1 MPPLAMRYQD
11 DPNVRNRGQEKLIG
25 RELLTAVTAGQN
37 IDRGDVYLPAGTWI
51 DWYSNERVTSPGML
65 RPVPLYR
72 DGLFRLPLFARA
84 GALIPMAVV
93 DEQTMCSQGRRKDGS
108 RRDDLVV
115 KVFDFGPE
123 VGQQRSFTLYEDDG
137 RTIAY
142 QQGAVRTTGLTN
154 TVLAP
159 ESGSEETHRVQVEIA
174 PAQGTYAGAPDSRV
188 NLVRLVTDGNALG
201 ASLNGQPLAAQTN
214 LAAFDAAPSG
224 WIGLGNGEVLAK
236 SAPMAVADAKTFVI
250 QIGEPTCTSTN
261 QYVAV
266 PGAGNGWNPADP
278 DRRLTSCEG
287 RVWSGEIT
295 LCNEEHKFAAN
306 GGWAVNWGC
315 DGKQDGANCPPREP
329 GIYRVSFDETAPA
342 SSVFERIGEAAAC
355 AGGSSLFVCEN
366 GDTSWGTSVYVVGN
380 RERLG
385 NWDPKHAQIL
395 VADGPYP
402 KWTGYID
409 DLPADG
415 DIEWKCIKR
424 LEGADRRV
432 IQWEPGPN
440 NRFDPASA
448 AQIGDFHG
456 N

>member
-159 ESGSEETHRVQVEIA
+159 ESGSEETHRVRVEIA

-188 NLVRLVTDGNALG
+188 NLVRLVTDGHALG
-201 ASLNGQPLAAQTN
+201 ASLNGQPLAPQTN

-224 WIGLGNGEVLAK
+224 WADENQL
-236 SAPMAVADAKTFVI
+236 SARQITDPIFV
-250 QIGEPTCTSTN
+250 P
-261 QYVAV
+261 
-266 PGAGNGWNPADP
+266 
-278 DRRLTSCEG
+278 
-287 RVWSGEIT
+287 
-295 LCNEEHKFAAN
+295 
-306 GGWAVNWGC
+306 
-315 DGKQDGANCPPREP
+315 
-329 GIYRVSFDETAPA
+329 
-342 SSVFERIGEAAAC
+342 SS
-355 AGGSSLFVCEN
+355 
-366 GDTSWGTSVYVVGN
+366 
-380 RERLG
+380 
-385 NWDPKHAQIL
+385 
-395 VADGPYP
+395 
-402 KWTGYID
+402 
-409 DLPADG
+409 
-415 DIEWKCIKR
+415 
-424 LEGADRRV
+424 
-432 IQWEPGPN
+432 
-440 NRFDPASA
+440 
-448 AQIGDFHG
+448 
-456 N
+456 